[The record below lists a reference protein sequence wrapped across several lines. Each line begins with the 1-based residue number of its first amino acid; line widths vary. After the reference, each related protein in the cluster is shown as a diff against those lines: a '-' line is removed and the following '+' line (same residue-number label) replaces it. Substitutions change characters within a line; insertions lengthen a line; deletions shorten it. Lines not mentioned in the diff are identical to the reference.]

1 MEAFPTT
8 TIQSRNQTFTCFPKL
23 PLELRLKIWREA
35 LPGRRI
41 VEIRTSHTSRRDGFH
56 RHPEQLWD
64 NPQTISPPHS
74 RSIYHIMQ
82 ACKESYAIA
91 SKRYWPIL
99 DPHQVIDHSFTRLA
113 LMFASRRALP
123 GRERFRDRLNYD
135 DDVFWI
141 RDPAVH
147 RPYKWSSYALHEMRT
162 IAVERNEL
170 ILLFL
175 QALWDEA
182 GQLTWRNKDDE
193 YRDHLRS
200 LKEII
205 IFDFDQGDSKD
216 PSWLQQYSLVEQDI
230 EDAIKEAMFEIA
242 EPLDGKLVRTAL
254 QLFKGVKL
262 FLAETWINSD
272 GKQHI
277 TSNPPD
283 WMYL

>member
-1 MEAFPTT
+1 M
-8 TIQSRNQTFTCFPKL
+8 FTCFPKL

-41 VEIRTSHTSRRDGFH
+41 IEISTHYDLRRY
-56 RHPEQLWD
+56 
-64 NPQTISPPHS
+64 NPYPRSVSFWSPSQTVSPPHP

-82 ACKESYAIA
+82 ACKESYVIV

-99 DPHQVIDHSFTRLA
+99 DPHQVIDHSFTKLA

-123 GRERFRDRLNYD
+123 GREAFRDRFNYD

-141 RDPAVH
+141 HDPEIF
-147 RPYKWSSYALHEMRT
+147 RPSKWVSYALHEMRT
-162 IAVERNEL
+162 VAVERDDL
-170 ILLFL
+170 VLLFL
-175 QALWDEA
+175 QGLRD
-182 GQLTWRNKDDE
+182 GDGRFTWSVWNDG

-205 IFDFDQGDSKD
+205 IFDFDQGDPKD

-230 EDAIKEAMFEIA
+230 EDAIKAAMFAID
-242 EPLDGKLVRTAL
+242 EPLDSKVVKTAL

-262 FLAETWINSD
+262 FLAEVWIKSD

-277 TSNPPD
+277 ASTPPD